1 MHVQVLLITW
11 EYLVGFI
18 IVFQRYD
25 FINLESFFETCV
37 RYHLSKNVQ
46 IVNLAD
52 FNILSDVQVELLK
65 HFQIDPLMHGM
76 LI

>member
-1 MHVQVLLITW
+1 M
-11 EYLVGFI
+11 
-18 IVFQRYD
+18 FQRYD